1 MKKPIELF
9 LASLEEG
16 RRPDLHTV
24 SRWLANQQV
33 NLEEWEI
40 ISAKLCECYEFKDED
55 ELTAHLAKPVFTG
68 VSDYVDD
75 FSDMMD
81 EVELS
86 GVIRDYVEYTRGME
100 APTPYHF
107 GTILA
112 VLAATLRRQ
121 VYIDQGYYEIWPAT
135 QVMLIG
141 PSGKV
146 KKSTAASYG
155 VNLAM
160 EVAAESGV
168 INLLPD
174 EGSGEALKTEL
185 AHLTKKKGEATGL
198 LYVSELGTF
207 LGKQDYNVNLVQTLT
222 DLFDSRNRKRR
233 RTHAQGNQKL
243 DNIAVSFLGCSN
255 EDWLADAIPPS
266 AFGGGFF
273 GRMLVFYQHDTDRCF
288 ARPRRPADPSARERI
303 KDFLAAAQFVK
314 GMAVLTPAADRWFDE
329 RYRQVKKEWPEDE
342 RLVPFWERIPDHIL
356 RLGMLLSIS
365 DDPQQR
371 DEISVSDRHLL
382 QADGVIRWIL
392 RYLPKVYSY
401 LGGTAFGED
410 QRRIYNAIKRKGGM
424 IEEAELARKMSRR
437 MSRRRLEDHLDT
449 MKKNK
454 VARRKKLNPWEGR
467 YGWEIIPGKEI

>member
-75 FSDMMD
+75 FSIMMD
-81 EVELS
+81 EVEL
-86 GVIRDYVEYTRGME
+86 GGWLREYVEYTRGME

-107 GTILA
+107 GTALA
-112 VLAATLRRQ
+112 CLAATLRRQ
-121 VYIDQGYYEIWPAT
+121 VYVDQGYYEIWPAT

-207 LGKQDYNVNLVQTLT
+207 LGKQEYNVNLVQTLT
-222 DLFDSRNRKRR
+222 DLFDSRNKKRR
-233 RTHAQGNQKL
+233 RTHSQGNH
-243 DNIAVSFLGCSN
+243 
-255 EDWLADAIPPS
+255 
-266 AFGGGFF
+266 
-273 GRMLVFYQHDTDRCF
+273 MLVFYQHDTDRCF

-329 RYRQVKKEWPEDE
+329 RYKQVKKEWPEDE

-371 DEISVSDRHLL
+371 DEISISDRHLL

-424 IEEAELARKMSRR
+424 MEESELARKMSKR
-437 MSRRRLEDHLDT
+437 MSRRRLEEHLET
-449 MKKNK
+449 MRLNK
-454 VARRKKLNPWEGR
+454 VAKRKKLNPWEGK
-467 YGWEIIPGKEI
+467 YGWEIIPGRED